1 MSGVKKGA
9 KLLAWM
15 TAMSMVTG
23 VTFSGATLYA
33 ATDNY
38 DEDYDYDYDEDWDD
52 WEDADED
59 EDWEDVETPEL
70 SDEKVAM
77 KIGEIYQL
85 DVDGDYDSI
94 SWSTNAKGVATVSSD
109 GTVKAKGTGT
119 ATITAEVKCTEYN
132 TDDAD
137 EADEF
142 DYYAENYSDDEYD
155 DMDDEDWEDADE
167 DEDYD
172 VDDDSW
178 DDSDEDA
185 DEDDWSDDE
194 EEGTEVTYRLT
205 CIINVKAPNVKLNA
219 TKVTLKKGKTKK
231 LNVAGANKAKIK
243 WNTNKKSVAKVS
255 ANGTVTAV
263 KKGKTVI
270 TAKVYG
276 KTLKCSVT
284 VKK

>member
-15 TAMSMVTG
+15 AAMSMVTG
-23 VTFSGATLYA
+23 VTFSGTTLYA

-38 DEDYDYDYDEDWDD
+38 DDEDYDYDEDW
-52 WEDADED
+52 EDVDED

-70 SDEKVAM
+70 SDEKVSM

-94 SWSTNAKGVATVSSD
+94 SWSTNGKSVATVSSD
-109 GTVKAKGTGT
+109 GTVKAKGVGT

-142 DYYAENYSDDEYD
+142 DYYAEDYSDDEYD
-155 DMDDEDWEDADE
+155 DMNDEDYDSDE

-172 VDDDSW
+172 TDDDSW
-178 DDSDEDA
+178 DDSEEDA

-219 TKVTLKKGKTKK
+219 TKVTLKKEKTKK

-263 KKGKTVI
+263 KKGKAVI